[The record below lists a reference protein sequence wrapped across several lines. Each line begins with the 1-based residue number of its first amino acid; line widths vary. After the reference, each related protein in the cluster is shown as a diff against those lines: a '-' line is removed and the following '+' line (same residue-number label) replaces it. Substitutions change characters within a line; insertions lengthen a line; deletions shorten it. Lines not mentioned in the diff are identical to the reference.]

1 MFAQVW
7 THMLA
12 GKRDAAVACWQGVAG
27 LTKLLFTEPSP
38 APAKYWL
45 SRTGLIAS
53 SEVRSPMVEVSAEL
67 AHRLDKEIAQW
78 SQASSPAHLV
88 NAG

>member
-1 MFAQVW
+1 VFAEVRAHLQ
-7 THMLA
+7 A
-12 GKRDAAVACWQGVAG
+12 GNHAAAAASWQRVAG

-45 SRTGLIAS
+45 ARTGLIAS

-67 AHRLDKEIAQW
+67 AHWLDREIERWPEA
-78 SQASSPAHLV
+78 ASPARLV
-88 NAG
+88 KIG